1 RIRFACAEIGQRSWR
16 RVCRG
21 RTGNAGCG
29 KPASRAG
36 CDPSLGQHGGAP
48 SLAQFSRLSGRA
60 QGRREIR
67 EIQHRRGQWP
77 KIAVAHSRPRD
88 AKGDPDLGGRDADTG
103 RLWHVRGLMYY
114 GAQRL
119 KTKSRALTRSW
130 QGKEVLCTASPA
142 GLPPSNLGEPPPP
155 GGGCFFE
162 SVTIKCTPCL
172 LG

>member
-1 RIRFACAEIGQRSWR
+1 RIRFACAEIGQRSRWR
-16 RVCRG
+16 VRRG
-21 RTGNAGCG
+21 RTGNAGRG

-36 CDPSLGQHGGAP
+36 CDPSLGQHGGAA
-48 SLAQFSRLSGRA
+48 SLAQLSRLSGRA
-60 QGRREIR
+60 QDRREIR

-119 KTKSRALTRSW
+119 KTKSRALTTSW
-130 QGKEVLCTASPA
+130 QGKEGLWTPSPA
-142 GLPPSNLGEPPPP
+142 GLRAVQFADHP
-155 GGGCFFE
+155 
-162 SVTIKCTPCL
+162 
-172 LG
+172 